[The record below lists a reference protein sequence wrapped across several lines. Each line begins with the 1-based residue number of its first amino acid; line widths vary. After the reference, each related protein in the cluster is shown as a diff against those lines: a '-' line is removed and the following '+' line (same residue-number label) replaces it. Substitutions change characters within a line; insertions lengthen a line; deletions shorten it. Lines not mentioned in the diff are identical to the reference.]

1 MKDLLGL
8 VQRRQS
14 FQQRW
19 VREVPHGVEPVTQ
32 WKAEIVTV
40 QFDESAAEV
49 RGTTQPASKRIG
61 LKLKMSTKYGHAE

>member
-1 MKDLLGL
+1 MTGLLSL

-14 FQQRW
+14 FQQRRM
-19 VREVPHGVEPVTQ
+19 REVPHRVQPVTQ

-40 QFDESAAEV
+40 QFDQSAAQV

-61 LKLKMSTKYGHAE
+61 LKLKVST